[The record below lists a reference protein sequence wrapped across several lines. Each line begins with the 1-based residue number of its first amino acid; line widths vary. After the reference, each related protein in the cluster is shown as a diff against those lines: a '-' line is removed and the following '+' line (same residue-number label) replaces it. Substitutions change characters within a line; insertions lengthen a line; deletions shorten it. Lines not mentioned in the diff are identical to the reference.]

1 MANELQG
8 LRVAFVATD
17 GVEQVELQQPWEAL
31 ERAGAHLELISDKSG
46 RIQAFNH
53 LDKGDAFEVDRKV
66 GAADPDEFDALVLP
80 GGVAS
85 PDRLRTDRGVQA
97 FVRSFFDAGKPVAA
111 ICHGPWTLIDAGV
124 VSGRTM
130 TSWPSLK
137 TDLCNAGARW
147 VDEEAHLDGEL
158 LTSRKPADLPV
169 FVRGMIQLF
178 SSARDRTLGEGESPE
193 RRALAAMRGGRI
205 SPGNVSDAV
214 DESSQESFPA
224 SDPPAI

>member
-8 LRVAFVATD
+8 LRVAFLATD

-66 GAADPDEFDALVLP
+66 GAADPSDFDALVLP
-80 GGVAS
+80 GGVAN
-85 PDRLRTDRGVQA
+85 PDRLRTNPDVQA
-97 FVRSFFDAGKPVAA
+97 FVRAFFEAGKPVAS
-111 ICHGPWTLIDAGV
+111 ICHAAWTLIDAGV
-124 VSGRTM
+124 VSGRTV
-130 TSWPSLK
+130 TSWPSLQA
-137 TDLCNAGARW
+137 DLRNAGARW

-169 FVRGMIQLF
+169 FIRGMTQLF
-178 SSARDRTLGEGESPE
+178 SAARERAHGVVEGAE
-193 RRALAAMRGGRI
+193 RAALYAMRGGRI
-205 SPGNVSDAV
+205 TPRHASDAV